1 MKSIIVDDEPLA
13 RNELSYLLNQIRHFE
28 KIDEAENVSE
38 TLELLLYDDYNV
50 IFLDINLMD
59 ESGLDLANKI
69 KKMKH
74 APFIVFA
81 TAHDTFAVK
90 AFELD
95 AIDYILKPFEQQRIA
110 QAIHK
115 VELAIGQTSEQQNNL
130 DLTPSTSNEN
140 SQEDAKPSKVLPIEV
155 DERIHIIN
163 LNDIIAISVNNGIT
177 TINTTLGDF
186 ETSEPL
192 SHYEKKIVTQK
203 FMRIHRSTLINKAH
217 IQTIE
222 HWFNYTYQLTMT
234 NQLKFQVSRS
244 YMKVFKQMMGLS

>member
-13 RNELSYLLNQIRHFE
+13 RNELSYLLNQICHFE
-28 KIDEAENVSE
+28 KIDEAENISE
-38 TLELLLYDDYNV
+38 TLELLLYDDYDV

-244 YMKVFKQMMGLS
+244 YMKAFKQMMGLS

>member
-38 TLELLLYDDYNV
+38 TLELLLYDDYDV

>member
-1 MKSIIVDDEPLA
+1 
-13 RNELSYLLNQIRHFE
+13 
-28 KIDEAENVSE
+28 
-38 TLELLLYDDYNV
+38 
-50 IFLDINLMD
+50 MD

-74 APFIVFA
+74 APFIIFA

-110 QAIHK
+110 QAVHK
-115 VELAIGQTSEQQNNL
+115 VEQALGQTTEHHSDSYTTASMDTQNNEK
-130 DLTPSTSNEN
+130 TKT
-140 SQEDAKPSKVLPIEV
+140 SKVLPIEV
-155 DERIHIIN
+155 NERIHIIN
-163 LNDIIAISVNNGIT
+163 LDDIIAVSVNNGIT
-177 TINTTLGDF
+177 TINTTLDDF

-192 SHYEKKIVTQK
+192 SHYEKKIETQN
-203 FMRIHRSTLINKAH
+203 FMRIHRATLINKSH

-234 NQLKFQVSRS
+234 NQLRFQVSRS
-244 YMKVFKQMMGLS
+244 YMKTFKQMMGLN

>member
-1 MKSIIVDDEPLA
+1 MKAIIVDDEPLA
-13 RNELSYLLNQIRHFE
+13 RNELNYLLNQIRQFE
-28 KIDEAENVSE
+28 KIDEAANVSE
-38 TLELLLYDDYNV
+38 TLELLLYDDYDV

-74 APFIVFA
+74 APFIIFA

-110 QAIHK
+110 QAVHK
-115 VELAIGQTSEQQNNL
+115 VELAIGQ
-130 DLTPSTSNEN
+130 SNELHN
-140 SQEDAKPSKVLPIEV
+140 DIYVTSSMRMRDRQEEKNSKVLPIEV

-163 LNDIIAISVNNGIT
+163 LDDIIAISVNNGIT
-177 TINTTLGDF
+177 TINSTVGAF
-186 ETSEPL
+186 ETTEPL
-192 SHYEKKIVTQK
+192 NHYEKKIETQN
-203 FMRIHRSTLINKAH
+203 FMRIHRATLINKLH

-244 YMKVFKQMMGLS
+244 YMKPFKQMMGLN

>member
-1 MKSIIVDDEPLA
+1 MNSIIVDDEPLA

-38 TLELLLYDDYNV
+38 TLELLLYDDYDV

-192 SHYEKKIVTQK
+192 SHYGKKIVTQK